1 MVAKKQVG
9 ILFYNLERCFLKW
22 SKQIKLG
29 DLSPSRDFNFVKD
42 TARGFL
48 ALAESDETIGKEI
61 NIASNFEISTTDTL
75 NLIKDIM

>member
-1 MVAKKQVG
+1 
-9 ILFYNLERCFLKW
+9 
-22 SKQIKLG
+22 
-29 DLSPSRDFNFVKD
+29 VKD